1 MSRFG
6 RDGLDIL
13 NSAKTLKRDFGVD
26 VVDVKG
32 RFDTRDLRRTLT
44 NFVDAGMAES
54 ERLSIL
60 ERTKNGKIA
69 RVRGL
74 RSAYGFNSP
83 VRTHLGQTD
92 KNVEH

>member
-32 RFDTRDLRRTLT
+32 RFDTRDLRRTITTFL
-44 NFVDAGMAES
+44 DAGMAES
-54 ERLSIL
+54 
-60 ERTKNGKIA
+60 
-69 RVRGL
+69 
-74 RSAYGFNSP
+74 
-83 VRTHLGQTD
+83 
-92 KNVEH
+92 